1 MRTLTFFVV
10 VVAVVVASC
19 ARTVNVEEEA
29 RALLAVDEAWSQTAR
44 ARDFD
49 KFVSFMSP
57 DATMMLPG
65 SPALSGEQAIR
76 ENTGPMWKAPGFDL
90 SWKASRAE
98 VTASGDLGYTVGTYK
113 LTMNNA
119 AGVPAVDSGKFVTT
133 WQKVNGTWKVLDDI
147 VNSDAPTPISSA
159 HVVVPASAVKWID
172 PPPSV
177 PPGAKMAVISG
188 NPGNPEPFTIRLQ
201 LPAGYTLR
209 PHWHPTDEHVTVLS
223 GTFSAAMGKEFDDK
237 ALADLSAGSYAVMAA
252 TMPHFA
258 RAKTAVTLQVHGMGP
273 FVVNYV
279 NAADAPSAKVQ

>member
-10 VVAVVVASC
+10 VAAVVVASC
-19 ARTVNVEEEA
+19 ARTVDVEQEKT
-29 RALLAVDEAWSQTAR
+29 ALLAADAAWEETAG
-44 ARDFD
+44 DIE
-49 KFVSFMSP
+49 KFVAHFTPEGTMSLQGMP
-57 DATMMLPG
+57 MLKG
-65 SPALSGEQAIR
+65 PAAIR
-76 ENTGPMWKAPGFDL
+76 EALGPLMKAPGFNL
-90 SWKASRAE
+90 QWNATRAE
-98 VTASGDLGYTVGTYK
+98 VGASGDLGYTVGTYEM
-113 LTMNNA
+113 TMNNA
-119 AGVPAVDSGKFVTT
+119 AGLPATEKGKFITT
-133 WQKVNGTWKVLDDI
+133 WKKVDGVWKVFDDFG
-147 VNSDAPTPISSA
+147 NSDSPTPISSA
-159 HVVVPASAVKWID
+159 HVVVPAAAVTWID

-223 GTFSAAMGKEFDDK
+223 GTFSAAMGREFDAK
-237 ALADLSAGSYAVMAA
+237 ALGDLPAGSYAVMSA

-258 RAKTAVTLQVHGMGP
+258 RARTAVTLQVHGMGP